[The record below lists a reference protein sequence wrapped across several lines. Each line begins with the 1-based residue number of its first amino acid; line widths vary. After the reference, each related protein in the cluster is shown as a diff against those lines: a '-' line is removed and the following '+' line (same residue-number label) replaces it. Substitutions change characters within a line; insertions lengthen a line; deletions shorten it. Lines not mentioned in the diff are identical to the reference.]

1 MTSPRD
7 PVRFSRLDPEKFGRL
22 ATEPPK
28 PEKATRV
35 VEIVLFGVFA
45 VLIVLAGV
53 ALYTSYSPD
62 YQQVPNLVDQ
72 GMKDDRINVLLIGVG
87 GDTHPGGGKDL
98 ADALLLVSLK
108 PSTRQVSMISIP
120 RDLYVKVGRFGKH
133 RLNLAHSIG
142 NESGY
147 PGAGPGLLTDT
158 VKEVFNQPVHAFA
171 RVDFA
176 AFREIVDSLGGIE
189 INVPVKMYDELF
201 KDTFEAGPQI
211 MSGDRALRY
220 ARYRYIKGP
229 QGDNYAR
236 ELRQQQVVDAIRKK
250 LQNQGPED
258 VIRLAG
264 TARAL
269 SRHTDTNL
277 TTTQMISLYRTFKT
291 TDRAQI
297 RNVSLKPF
305 MQYIRVR
312 TPGEA
317 GSAVR
322 PWNGDYAPLHN
333 LARNVFAEGEPNV
346 QVATD
351 KSASLQRANAV
362 SN

>member
-1 MTSPRD
+1 MTAPHE
-7 PVRFSRLDPEKFGRL
+7 PVRFSRLDPDKFGRRPG
-22 ATEPPK
+22 AEPK
-28 PEKATRV
+28 PEKATRY

-45 VLIVLAGV
+45 VLIVLAGI

-62 YQQVPNLVDQ
+62 FQRVPNLVDA
-72 GMKDDRINVLLIGVG
+72 GMKADRINILLIGV
-87 GDTHPGGGKDL
+87 GGKDL
-98 ADALLLVSLK
+98 ADAIMLVSLK
-108 PSTRQVSMISIP
+108 PSTRQVAMISIP
-120 RDLYVKVGRFGKH
+120 RDLYLRVGRFGKH
-133 RLNLAHSIG
+133 RINLAHAIG

-158 VKEVFNQPVHAFA
+158 IAETFGQPVHAFA

-176 AFREIVDSLGGIE
+176 AFKEIVDSLGGIE
-189 INVPVKMYDELF
+189 VNVPVKMYDELF

-211 MSGDRALRY
+211 MNGDRALRY

-250 LQNQGPED
+250 VQTQGAED
-258 VIRLAG
+258 ILRIVG

-269 SRHTDTNL
+269 SKHTDTNL
-277 TTTQMISLYRTFKT
+277 TTAQMISLYRTFKT
-291 TDRAQI
+291 TDRSDI
-297 RNVSLKPF
+297 VSVSLKPY

-322 PWNGDYAPLHN
+322 PWNENFAPLQAVAKN
-333 LARNVFAEGEPNV
+333 PFATPQAPNV
-346 QVATD
+346 EMAND
-351 KSASLQRANAV
+351 KRPTVQHAQTVPVKN
-362 SN
+362 